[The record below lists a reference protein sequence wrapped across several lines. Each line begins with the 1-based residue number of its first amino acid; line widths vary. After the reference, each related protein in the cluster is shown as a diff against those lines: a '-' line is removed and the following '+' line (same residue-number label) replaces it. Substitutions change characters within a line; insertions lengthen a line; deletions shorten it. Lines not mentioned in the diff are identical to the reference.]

1 MEMTPFA
8 SSDDVA
14 EVWGDLTLAE
24 EAKVD
29 AWIAQA
35 STKLRVKARK
45 RNVDIDHLVETDE
58 LAKLTAK
65 DAVVNAIKR
74 VLMNP
79 EGYRQKASTT
89 GPFTESG
96 TIDTAL
102 STGLIYISDD
112 DLDGLLPRTS
122 NRIRSFRVRSGLL

>member
-1 MEMTPFA
+1 MTPFA